1 MLYYLH
7 THLDSGPLHH
17 RLLGWILAAAG
28 ESMQTKLIRILHQ
41 SGFSTLPPV
50 RTLKQLSDRYSTS
63 ECSVGSGWLL
73 SAEIAGWAQTGYP
86 KVLAALPFACLPG
99 HIYGRGQYAAL
110 QRRLPGS
117 LIVGIDYDASIR
129 DGTVQTR
136 IQMLL
141 DEPV

>member
-1 MLYYLH
+1 
-7 THLDSGPLHH
+7 
-17 RLLGWILAAAG
+17 
-28 ESMQTKLIRILHQ
+28 MQTKLIRILHQ

-73 SAEIAGWAQTGYP
+73 AAETVGWVHAGYP